1 MTENEA
7 WLSSFHIRCG
17 ILSLCV
23 VSGARWAKPVQRTPS
38 RVHCSQ
44 LESLGLTSR
53 SITSLALVNPRAGAI
68 ETGSIIVILTLRA
81 SFLVSVCAIPKVAIT
96 LSSASC
102 AVSNRHAEKNCEAE
116 NEFYCGTKSEFF
128 SCYHFLCLLKMSAE
142 IISAKMR
149 FNNPI
154 EAKCVWFSPAIEVA
168 ARAHTLYEFF
178 EIISAMRFTC
188 EPGSTLATRHCIRS
202 TKLAIIVYRFLN
214 LLLEKKKSVRE
225 KNKQATKEIANKFVL
240 LVR

>member
-81 SFLVSVCAIPKVAIT
+81 SFLVSACAIPKVEIAH
-96 LSSASC
+96 SSASC
-102 AVSNRHAEKNCEAE
+102 AVSNRHAGKKSLKLKTNFIVALKANSFHVAIFCVCSKWAKKNLRKDEV
-116 NEFYCGTKSEFF
+116 Y
-128 SCYHFLCLLKMSAE
+128 
-142 IISAKMR
+142 
-149 FNNPI
+149 NPI
-154 EAKCVWFSPAIEVA
+154 EAKCVWFFPD
-168 ARAHTLYEFF
+168 R
-178 EIISAMRFTC
+178 R
-188 EPGSTLATRHCIRS
+188 
-202 TKLAIIVYRFLN
+202 
-214 LLLEKKKSVRE
+214 
-225 KNKQATKEIANKFVL
+225 Q
-240 LVR
+240 